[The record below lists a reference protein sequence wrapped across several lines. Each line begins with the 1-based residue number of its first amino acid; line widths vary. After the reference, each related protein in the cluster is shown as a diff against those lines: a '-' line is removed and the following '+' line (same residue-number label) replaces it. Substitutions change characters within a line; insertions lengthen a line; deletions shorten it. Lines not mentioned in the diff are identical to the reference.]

1 MNKEYSE
8 RLAAF
13 YEEMHALGAQAKQII
28 TEFVKSHGGRFEIET
43 ERTGE
48 AWLNDREYATGLET
62 EGDGCIFV
70 LTSGEEAYNLEDLM
84 PYEIMDL
91 ANTLNNLRN

>member
-13 YEEMHALGAQAKQII
+13 YEEMHALGAQAKQIT
-28 TEFVKSHGGRFEIET
+28 TEFVKRHGGRYEIDT

-48 AWLNDREYATGLET
+48 AWLNDRECATGLET
-62 EGDGCIFV
+62 ECDGCIFV
-70 LTSGEEAYNLEDLM
+70 LTSGEEAYNLEDLA

-91 ANTLNNLRN
+91 ANMLNNLKD